1 MVQLTMK
8 DPSVNAVAPGDTSG
22 ATVRSI
28 RSLYYYIGNGIDA
41 FECD

>member
-22 ATVRSI
+22 ATVHFI
-28 RSLYYYIGNGIDA
+28 RIVYNSIGNGVDA
-41 FECD
+41 FERD